1 MLVIRGVH
9 LKIGLEDTHS
19 LSCWGHLHLF
29 SCKLPCFLLEDIYDI
44 NCMATV
50 QSMQPSEKEFLR
62 KATFLHRSFPTTISF
77 CRYIVKKRERFEV
90 VLIVG
95 VIDEVEGIIDH
106 AFSPKTLWM
115 LQISKL
121 LSKIWY
127 NFMTSRQNINGHKH
141 LQYDTPTPRSPSG
154 SVVGPGSFV
163 GWPKAS
169 GWKGQRCKNGPRGQS
184 EF

>member
-1 MLVIRGVH
+1 
-9 LKIGLEDTHS
+9 
-19 LSCWGHLHLF
+19 
-29 SCKLPCFLLEDIYDI
+29 
-44 NCMATV
+44 
-50 QSMQPSEKEFLR
+50 MQPSEKEFLR

-106 AFSPKTLWM
+106 AFSPKPLWM

-121 LSKIWY
+121 LSKYGTTLWHHGRTSMDT
-127 NFMTSRQNINGHKH
+127 NTFNMTP
-141 LQYDTPTPRSPSG
+141 PTPRSPSLLRSTG

-163 GWPKAS
+163 GLPKAS
-169 GWKGQRCKNGPRGQS
+169 EFDGRDNAVKTGPGPIGVINGVKRGP
-184 EF
+184 

>member
-1 MLVIRGVH
+1 M
-9 LKIGLEDTHS
+9 
-19 LSCWGHLHLF
+19 
-29 SCKLPCFLLEDIYDI
+29 
-44 NCMATV
+44 
-50 QSMQPSEKEFLR
+50 QSSKKEFLR

-106 AFSPKTLWM
+106 AISPKPLWM

-121 LSKIWY
+121 LSKYGTTSWHHGRTSMNWIISTGCFLVVDDTMDT
-127 NFMTSRQNINGHKH
+127 NTFNMTP
-141 LQYDTPTPRSPSG
+141 PTPRSPSG

-163 GWPKAS
+163 GLPKAS
-169 GWKGQRCKNGPRGQS
+169 EFDGRDNAVKTGPRANRSYKWSQKGPLETTKNKWVTEVIS
-184 EF
+184 SL